1 MTHSPPLRPLESNR
15 TMKPNPRVLLVND
28 NPDENESLDSRLR
41 ALGYRTSLLQ
51 DGEQALD
58 VVSRDPPDLVVLDL
72 MMPGIDG
79 IETCRRLR
87 EFSKAYVIMLTARA
101 DEADKLVGLAIGADD
116 YVTKPFSPREL
127 VARARAML
135 RRPRGEERDTGTRE
149 FDGLSVD
156 IGTREVHVDGSAI
169 DLTRT
174 EFDLLEVLTGTPRT
188 VLTRS
193 ALVQRIWGDDWFGD
207 DHVLDVHMSS
217 LRRKLG
223 DDPKAPKYVHTV
235 RGVGYRF
242 VGDPA

>member
-1 MTHSPPLRPLESNR
+1 MSDATPKALVVDDSPEILQLVASALRR
-15 TMKPNPRVLLVND
+15 
-28 NPDENESLDSRLR
+28 
-41 ALGYRTSLLQ
+41 
-51 DGEQALD
+51 DGFEVREAASGDQALALARED
-58 VVSRDPPDLVVLDL
+58 EPDLVVLDL

-87 EFSKAYVIMLTARA
+87 EFSRAYVIMLTARA

-135 RRPRGEERDTGTRE
+135 RRPRGADRDTGTRE
-149 FDGLSVD
+149 FVGLSVD
-156 IGTREVHVDGSAI
+156 IGTREVRVADSLV

-188 VLTRS
+188 VLTRT

-223 DDPKAPKYVHTV
+223 DDPKEPRYVHTV

>member
-1 MTHSPPLRPLESNR
+1 MSEATPTALVVDDSPEILQLVASALRR
-15 TMKPNPRVLLVND
+15 
-28 NPDENESLDSRLR
+28 
-41 ALGYRTSLLQ
+41 
-51 DGEQALD
+51 DGFEVREAQSGDQAL
-58 VVSRDPPDLVVLDL
+58 VLAREEEPDLVVLDL

-87 EFSKAYVIMLTARA
+87 EFSRAYVIMLTARA

-135 RRPRGEERDTGTRE
+135 RRPRGAERETGTRE
-149 FDGLSVD
+149 FVGLSVD
-156 IGTREVHVDGSAI
+156 IGTREVRVEDTLI

-188 VLTRS
+188 VLTRT
-193 ALVQRIWGDDWFGD
+193 ALVQRIWGEDWFGD

-223 DDPKAPKYVHTV
+223 DDPKEPRYVHTV

>member
-1 MTHSPPLRPLESNR
+1 MSEATPKALVVDDSPEILQLVASALRR
-15 TMKPNPRVLLVND
+15 
-28 NPDENESLDSRLR
+28 
-41 ALGYRTSLLQ
+41 
-51 DGEQALD
+51 DGFEVREAPSGDQALALARED
-58 VVSRDPPDLVVLDL
+58 EPDLVVLDL

-87 EFSKAYVIMLTARA
+87 EFSRAYVIMLTARA

-135 RRPRGEERDTGTRE
+135 RRPRGADRDTGTRE
-149 FDGLSVD
+149 FVGLSVD
-156 IGTREVHVDGSAI
+156 IGTREVRVEDSLV

-174 EFDLLEVLTGTPRT
+174 EFDLLEVPTGTPRT
-188 VLTRS
+188 VLTRT
-193 ALVQRIWGDDWFGD
+193 ALVQRIWGEDWFGD
-207 DHVLDVHMSS
+207 DP
-217 LRRKLG
+217 K
-223 DDPKAPKYVHTV
+223 DPRYVHTV

>member
-1 MTHSPPLRPLESNR
+1 MSEANPTALVVDDSPEILQLVASALRR
-15 TMKPNPRVLLVND
+15 
-28 NPDENESLDSRLR
+28 
-41 ALGYRTSLLQ
+41 
-51 DGEQALD
+51 DGFEVREAGTGDQALTLARED
-58 VVSRDPPDLVVLDL
+58 EPDLVVLDL

-87 EFSKAYVIMLTARA
+87 EFSRAYVIMLTARA

-135 RRPRGEERDTGTRE
+135 RRPRGAERETGTRT

-156 IGTREVHVDGSAI
+156 VGTREVRVGGDPI
-169 DLTRT
+169 ELTRT

-188 VLTRS
+188 VLTRTE
-193 ALVQRIWGDDWFGD
+193 LVQRIWGDDWFGD

-223 DDPKAPKYVHTV
+223 DDPKEPRYVHTV

-242 VGDPA
+242 VGEPA

>member
-1 MTHSPPLRPLESNR
+1 MSEATPTALVVDDSPEILQLVSSALRR
-15 TMKPNPRVLLVND
+15 
-28 NPDENESLDSRLR
+28 
-41 ALGYRTSLLQ
+41 
-51 DGEQALD
+51 DGFEVREAQSGDQAL
-58 VVSRDPPDLVVLDL
+58 VLAREAEPDLVVLDL

-87 EFSKAYVIMLTARA
+87 EFSRAYVIMLTARA

-135 RRPRGEERDTGTRE
+135 RRPRGAERETGTRE
-149 FDGLSVD
+149 FAGLSVD
-156 IGTREVHVDGSAI
+156 VGTREVRVEDTLV

-188 VLTRS
+188 VLTRT
-193 ALVQRIWGDDWFGD
+193 ALVQRIWGEDWFGD

-223 DDPKAPKYVHTV
+223 DDPKEPRYVHTV

>member
-1 MTHSPPLRPLESNR
+1 MSDATPKALVVDDSPEILQLVASALRR
-15 TMKPNPRVLLVND
+15 
-28 NPDENESLDSRLR
+28 
-41 ALGYRTSLLQ
+41 
-51 DGEQALD
+51 DGFEVREAASGDQALTLARE
-58 VVSRDPPDLVVLDL
+58 VEPDLVVLDL

-87 EFSKAYVIMLTARA
+87 EFSRAYVIMLTARA

-135 RRPRGEERDTGTRE
+135 RRPRGADRDTGTRE
-149 FDGLSVD
+149 FAGLTVD
-156 IGTREVHVDGSAI
+156 VGTREVRVSDSLV

-188 VLTRS
+188 VLTRT
-193 ALVQRIWGDDWFGD
+193 ALVQAIWGEDWFGD

-223 DDPKAPKYVHTV
+223 DDPKEPRYVHTV

>member
-1 MTHSPPLRPLESNR
+1 MSEATPTALVVDDSPEILQLVASALRR
-15 TMKPNPRVLLVND
+15 
-28 NPDENESLDSRLR
+28 
-41 ALGYRTSLLQ
+41 
-51 DGEQALD
+51 DGFEVREAQSGDQAL
-58 VVSRDPPDLVVLDL
+58 VLAREAEPDLVVLDL

-87 EFSKAYVIMLTARA
+87 EFSRAYVIMLTARA

-135 RRPRGEERDTGTRE
+135 RRPRGADRETGTRE
-149 FDGLSVD
+149 FAGLSVD
-156 IGTREVHVDGSAI
+156 VGTREVRVEDTLV

-188 VLTRS
+188 VLTRT
-193 ALVQRIWGDDWFGD
+193 ALVQRIWGEDWFGD

-223 DDPKAPKYVHTV
+223 DDPKEPRYVHTV

>member
-1 MTHSPPLRPLESNR
+1 MSDATPRALVVDDSPEILQLVASALRRDGFDVREAQSGDRAL
-15 TMKPNPRVLLVND
+15 VLAK
-28 NPDENESLDSRLR
+28 ENE
-41 ALGYRTSLLQ
+41 
-51 DGEQALD
+51 
-58 VVSRDPPDLVVLDL
+58 PDLVVLDL

-87 EFSKAYVIMLTARA
+87 EFSRAYVIMLTARA

-135 RRPRGEERDTGTRE
+135 RRPRGADRDTGTRE
-149 FDGLSVD
+149 FVGLTVD
-156 IGTREVHVDGSAI
+156 IGTREVRVEDTLV

-188 VLTRS
+188 VLTRT
-193 ALVQRIWGDDWFGD
+193 ALVQRIWGEDWFGD

-223 DDPKAPKYVHTV
+223 DDPKEPRYVHTV
-235 RGVGYRF
+235 RGVGYRYERAK
-242 VGDPA
+242 G

>member
-1 MTHSPPLRPLESNR
+1 MSDATPKALVVDDSPEILQLVASALRR
-15 TMKPNPRVLLVND
+15 
-28 NPDENESLDSRLR
+28 
-41 ALGYRTSLLQ
+41 
-51 DGEQALD
+51 DGFEVREAPSGDQALALAKED
-58 VVSRDPPDLVVLDL
+58 EPDLVVLDL

-87 EFSKAYVIMLTARA
+87 EFSRAYVIMLTARA

-135 RRPRGEERDTGTRE
+135 RRPRGADRDTGTRE
-149 FDGLSVD
+149 FVGLTVD
-156 IGTREVHVDGSAI
+156 IGTREVRVEDTLV

-188 VLTRS
+188 VLTRT
-193 ALVQRIWGDDWFGD
+193 ALVQRIWGEDWFGD

-223 DDPKAPKYVHTV
+223 DDPKEPRYVHTV

-242 VGDPA
+242 VGDPT

>member
-1 MTHSPPLRPLESNR
+1 MSDATPRALVVDDSPEILQLVASALRRDGFDVREAQSGDRAL
-15 TMKPNPRVLLVND
+15 VLAK
-28 NPDENESLDSRLR
+28 ENE
-41 ALGYRTSLLQ
+41 
-51 DGEQALD
+51 
-58 VVSRDPPDLVVLDL
+58 PDLVVLDL

-87 EFSKAYVIMLTARA
+87 EFSRAYVIMLTARA

-135 RRPRGEERDTGTRE
+135 RRPRGADRDTGTRE
-149 FDGLSVD
+149 FVGLTVD
-156 IGTREVHVDGSAI
+156 IGTREVRVEDTLV

-188 VLTRS
+188 VLTRT
-193 ALVQRIWGDDWFGD
+193 ALVQRIWGEDWFGD

-223 DDPKAPKYVHTV
+223 DDPKEPRYVHTV

>member
-1 MTHSPPLRPLESNR
+1 MSDATPKALVVDDSPEILQLVASALRR
-15 TMKPNPRVLLVND
+15 
-28 NPDENESLDSRLR
+28 
-41 ALGYRTSLLQ
+41 
-51 DGEQALD
+51 DGFEVREAPSGDQALVLAKED
-58 VVSRDPPDLVVLDL
+58 EPDLVVLDL

-87 EFSKAYVIMLTARA
+87 EFSRAYVIMLTARA

-135 RRPRGEERDTGTRE
+135 RRPRGADRDTGTRE
-149 FDGLSVD
+149 FVGLTVD
-156 IGTREVHVDGSAI
+156 IGTREVRVEDTLV

-188 VLTRS
+188 VLTRT
-193 ALVQRIWGDDWFGD
+193 ALVQRIWGEDWFGD

-223 DDPKAPKYVHTV
+223 DDPKEPRYVHTV

-242 VGDPA
+242 VGDPT

>member
-1 MTHSPPLRPLESNR
+1 MSEATPKALVVDDSPEILQLVASALRR
-15 TMKPNPRVLLVND
+15 
-28 NPDENESLDSRLR
+28 
-41 ALGYRTSLLQ
+41 
-51 DGEQALD
+51 DGFEVREAASGDQALVLVRED
-58 VVSRDPPDLVVLDL
+58 EPDLVVLDL

-87 EFSKAYVIMLTARA
+87 EFSRAYVIMLTARA

-135 RRPRGEERDTGTRE
+135 RRPRGEQRDNGARE
-149 FDGLSVD
+149 FAGLVVD
-156 IGTREVHVDGSAI
+156 TSTREVSRDGTPI
-169 DLTRT
+169 ELTRT

-188 VLTRS
+188 VLTRT

-223 DDPKAPKYVHTV
+223 DDPKAPRFLHTV

-242 VGDPA
+242 VGDVA

>member
-1 MTHSPPLRPLESNR
+1 MSEATPKALVVDDSPEILQLVASALRRDGFEVREAPSG
-15 TMKPNPRVLLVND
+15 D
-28 NPDENESLDSRLR
+28 R
-41 ALGYRTSLLQ
+41 ALELAR
-51 DGEQALD
+51 E
-58 VVSRDPPDLVVLDL
+58 VEPDLVVLDL

-87 EFSKAYVIMLTARA
+87 EFSRAYVIMLTARA

-135 RRPRGEERDTGTRE
+135 RRPRGEQHQHGARE
-149 FDGLSVD
+149 FAGLVVD
-156 IGTREVHVDGSAI
+156 TSTREVSLDGTPI
-169 DLTRT
+169 ELTRT

-188 VLTRS
+188 VLTRT

-217 LRRKLG
+217 LSRKLG
-223 DDPKAPKYVHTV
+223 DDPKEPRYVHTV

>member
-1 MTHSPPLRPLESNR
+1 MTAANPTALVVDDSPEILQLVSSALRR
-15 TMKPNPRVLLVND
+15 
-28 NPDENESLDSRLR
+28 
-41 ALGYRTSLLQ
+41 
-51 DGEQALD
+51 DGFDVREAGTGDQALTLA
-58 VVSRDPPDLVVLDL
+58 REEEPDLVVLDL

-87 EFSKAYVIMLTARA
+87 KFSRAYVIMLTARA

-116 YVTKPFSPREL
+116 YVTKSFSPRGL

-135 RRPRGEERDTGTRE
+135 RRPRGAERETGTRA

-156 IGTREVHVDGSAI
+156 VGTREVRVGGELI

-188 VLTRS
+188 VLTRT

-223 DDPKAPKYVHTV
+223 DDPKEPRYVHTV

-242 VGDPA
+242 VGEPA